1 MPISTQT
8 VRLQRGNS
16 DDSISTMAHLQK
28 SYKEQEIT
36 KDELA
41 CIYSALILADDDI
54 PITQE
59 KIQTLL
65 RVAKVEVSDAF
76 ICTKMHL

>member
-1 MPISTQT
+1 
-8 VRLQRGNS
+8 
-16 DDSISTMAHLQK
+16 MAHLKK
-28 SYKEQEIT
+28 SYREQDIT
-36 KDELA
+36 RDELA

-65 RVAKVEVSDAF
+65 RAANVEVGDVSVG
-76 ICTKMHL
+76 TKLSHIHKELGKPQK

>member
-1 MPISTQT
+1 
-8 VRLQRGNS
+8 
-16 DDSISTMAHLQK
+16 MAHLQK

-65 RVAKVEVSDAF
+65 RAAKVEVSDAF
-76 ICTKMHL
+76 ICTKMHLSLAITFFQPQK